1 VDEAVCPSFITAS
14 QRTQGR
20 IASELADLRKYTGA
34 SKPVARSFRGTAYSP
49 RFNMSGSLAMF
60 DATRLASSIV
70 ICFASKASSGR
81 AAIDIC
87 HGKTVCVPFDVAAG
101 KLFGAPWRRKAAR
114 HSTSPRRAR
123 ARLNP
128 SLNPNRRFSLT
139 RSDWLAKRRAAGQT
153 FGARTLHPRASSRS
167 PFLHAGCRSRSPS
180 ALSSVGNT
188 HTTCHKSDAR
198 QQAEH

>member
-1 VDEAVCPSFITAS
+1 VCRPPPPAPVLPKEAVVDEAVCPSFITAS

-123 ARLNP
+123 AR
-128 SLNPNRRFSLT
+128 
-139 RSDWLAKRRAAGQT
+139 A
-153 FGARTLHPRASSRS
+153 PRA
-167 PFLHAGCRSRSPS
+167 
-180 ALSSVGNT
+180 
-188 HTTCHKSDAR
+188 
-198 QQAEH
+198 